1 MNSCTLPFLFCFCQ
15 VCDPRITADFWQTW
29 KEFEVRHGNED
40 TMREMLRIKR
50 SVQATYNTQVN
61 MMAAQF
67 LNTNND
73 SAADGAGNGVNGG
86 LDAMRLLEEKARQAA
101 AAEPKQKPAEKAA
114 MDITFVRGETQGG
127 AKNNNSV
134 VNPDEIDIG
143 DSDEDEDDE
152 DEENAGIEQATDA
165 SAATKTDDEGLI
177 MKKLRFEQKAIPAKV
192 FGSLK
197 TNNHP
202 ESDEE

>member
-1 MNSCTLPFLFCFCQ
+1 
-15 VCDPRITADFWQTW
+15 
-29 KEFEVRHGNED
+29 
-40 TMREMLRIKR
+40 MREMLRIKR